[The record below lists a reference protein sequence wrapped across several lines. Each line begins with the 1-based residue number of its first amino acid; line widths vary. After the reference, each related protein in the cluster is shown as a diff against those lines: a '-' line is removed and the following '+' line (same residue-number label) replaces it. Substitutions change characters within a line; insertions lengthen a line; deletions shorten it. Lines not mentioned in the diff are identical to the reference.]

1 MNSIGFKHFRRF
13 ANFPSID
20 LGDVTILVGGNNSGK
35 STIVKAFL
43 LCVDNLNLMTMNDR
57 RRTESKSVLSF
68 SMPIFRFD
76 ANAYHDPKVK
86 TFARAIHNKPVED
99 LDFST
104 LEPIK
109 GLPNYMT
116 FTFTLGQFTFTFK
129 VMGNRDENLTTG
141 DVASII
147 ITDNKAGIR
156 FSAYY
161 DTHNMSYEV
170 LNPDGQ
176 RDISLLQKLAR
187 EYRVTDEKLKKAE
200 EEGDLDSIATLSTK
214 RDKLAAQLAAMTDR
228 DSDEF
233 EISPE
238 SIRPIVNEIVH
249 NVWEKNKPVKASYD
263 MPLGIFHDEV
273 YEPVVLNVISNII
286 NFATTK
292 EAEPKI
298 KEGEDPNEYGSRVQ
312 HYMLMK
318 SYREAIK
325 LDLDVI
331 KKSQEDLSD
340 LLYSYDIE
348 YIPAHAAHQ
357 DTIYKNDE
365 SDYLAKVVHMFYLH
379 RIVKGEPEY
388 EFVRHWM
395 SEFEIGKDFEVKSW
409 DGEAYRV
416 DIIEK
421 DDTVV
426 PLGDKGVGSIQL
438 MILLLRLATIM
449 RFRGSHSLP
458 TIIIIEEPE
467 QNLHPK
473 IQSRLAELFNEMA
486 LNNKCQF
493 IIETHSE
500 YIVRKAPVLV
510 AEANYADEED
520 LKEHNPFKVYYLPED
535 GSDRY
540 DMQFTTSG
548 RFVNKFDEGFF
559 DEAGKLNLI
568 TLRKER
574 SGK

>member
-57 RRTESKSVLSF
+57 RRTETKSVLSF

-76 ANAYHDPKVK
+76 ANGYHDPKVK

-99 LDFST
+99 LDLST
-104 LEPIK
+104 LETIK

-116 FTFTLGQFTFTFK
+116 FTFKLGQFTFTFK
-129 VMGNRDENLTTG
+129 VVGNRDENLTTG
-141 DVASII
+141 DVDTII
-147 ITDNKAGIR
+147 ITDNKVGIR

-161 DTHNMSYEV
+161 DKHIMSYEV

-187 EYRVTDEKLKKAE
+187 DYRVTDDRLKKAE
-200 EEGDLDSIATLSTK
+200 EDGELDSIATLSTK

-228 DSDEF
+228 DSDGF
-233 EISPE
+233 DISPE
-238 SIRPIVNEIVH
+238 SIRPIVNEIFH
-249 NVWEKNKPVKASYD
+249 KVWKKNKPVKASYE

-298 KEGEDPNEYGSRVQ
+298 KDGEDPNEYGARMQ
-312 HYMLMK
+312 HHMLME

-325 LDLDVI
+325 LDLDII
-331 KKSQEDLSD
+331 KKSQEDLSN
-340 LLYSYDIE
+340 LLYSYYIE

-357 DTIYKNDE
+357 DTIYKNDDN
-365 SDYLAKVVHMFYLH
+365 DYLAKVVHMFYLQ
-379 RIVKGEPEY
+379 RIIKGEPEY

-395 SEFEIGKDFEVKSW
+395 SEFEIGKDFEINSW

-416 DIIEK
+416 DITEK
-421 DDTVV
+421 DDTIV

-449 RFRGSHSLP
+449 RFRGNYHPLP

-473 IQSRLAELFNEMA
+473 MQSRLAILFNEMA
-486 LNNKCQF
+486 LNNNCQF

-500 YIVRKAPVLV
+500 YIVRKAQVLV
-510 AEANYADEED
+510 AEANYIDEED
-520 LKEHNPFKVYYLPED
+520 LKEHNPFKIYYLPENAE
-535 GSDRY
+535 RFE
-540 DMQFTTSG
+540 MEFTTAG

-574 SGK
+574 SQK